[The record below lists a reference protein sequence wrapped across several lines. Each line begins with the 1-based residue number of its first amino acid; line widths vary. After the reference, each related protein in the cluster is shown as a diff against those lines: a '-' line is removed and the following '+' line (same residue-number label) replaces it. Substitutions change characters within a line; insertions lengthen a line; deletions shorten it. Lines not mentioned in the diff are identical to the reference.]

1 MQLFKVR
8 LLATRSS
15 PLDYRGGNVLRK
27 IDGAISAWI
36 LQIWTMA
43 IPPSQ
48 ASWPWKNYLH
58 YYHLTIEERKC
69 WGRWSGNVKNLDHAH
84 ARRIPLI
91 TPCMVISLSW
101 GESRAIFLLGEFMI
115 FLLSFSRQVNLMD
128 PQQTDLPQFDLAH
141 LNCVAGGPYQV
152 KLANGYITSIQVWQM
167 GIRIILI
174 YLTIIIRS
182 KMLLGTMAKGSGGM
196 TCQLTTMIL
205 VRWFYYKVKLNV
217 YHPCLVT
224 QRHSGLSVRANKPA
238 WTLRPCQVRAVG
250 GTSQSPIGAKAA
262 QCPQVCGQLQ
272 RLHTV
277 PTSQPTQQ
285 YSWAKPPPTVSWGCR
300 VSPCSVLW
308 SFQGPRV
315 SSRGSR
321 CWSLRPRRHCPVCW
335 LCSATVSGN
344 NPNL

>member
-1 MQLFKVR
+1 M
-8 LLATRSS
+8 
-15 PLDYRGGNVLRK
+15 
-27 IDGAISAWI
+27 
-36 LQIWTMA
+36 
-43 IPPSQ
+43 
-48 ASWPWKNYLH
+48 
-58 YYHLTIEERKC
+58 
-69 WGRWSGNVKNLDHAH
+69 
-84 ARRIPLI
+84 
-91 TPCMVISLSW
+91 
-101 GESRAIFLLGEFMI
+101 
-115 FLLSFSRQVNLMD
+115 
-128 PQQTDLPQFDLAH
+128 
-141 LNCVAGGPYQV
+141 
-152 KLANGYITSIQVWQM
+152 
-167 GIRIILI
+167 
-174 YLTIIIRS
+174 
-182 KMLLGTMAKGSGGM
+182 
-196 TCQLTTMIL
+196 
-205 VRWFYYKVKLNV
+205 KLNV

-335 LCSATVSGN
+335 LCSATVSGTTISSALIGN
-344 NPNL
+344 IYNTISSASIGNIYNTIIGYLGHDPKVLTLAPYL